1 MIPSL
6 ICISS
11 EFWFKRK
18 RPVPERAQGITDGF
32 CSSFVR
38 TIPSVPELH
47 RIGRLSGSR
56 THGFAIHRRWGLS
69 PRPEDIHSKWPVD
82 SIIEFSLIHDP
93 VICNRFFAW
102 KNLEQKNRLPGT
114 GMPTRVIISHSSS
127 FFPLVFFTRVPVIL
141 MSTCQWILDVRFAKI
156 HVQGEQNSLKQFIC
170 FKQS

>member
-1 MIPSL
+1 MFFFRNLLPSRL
-6 ICISS
+6 YCRLRSFTES
-11 EFWFKRK
+11 ATFRK
-18 RPVPERAQGITDGF
+18 GKARG
-32 CSSFVR
+32 
-38 TIPSVPELH
+38 LY
-47 RIGRLSGSR
+47 
-56 THGFAIHRRWGLS
+56 RRWGLS